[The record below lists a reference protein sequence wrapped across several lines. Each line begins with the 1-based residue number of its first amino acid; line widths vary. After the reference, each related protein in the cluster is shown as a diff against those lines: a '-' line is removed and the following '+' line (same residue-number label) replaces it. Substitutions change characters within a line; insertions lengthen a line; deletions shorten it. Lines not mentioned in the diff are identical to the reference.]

1 MRSYPPFLG
10 AGIRAESISS
20 DLRSIVVAMP
30 LTRLNRNYVGTHFG
44 GSLFAMTDP
53 FFMLML
59 IENLGREYLVWDKRS
74 TIRFRR
80 PGVGTVRAVFG
91 IDDALLD
98 RIRIEVDNNGRH
110 DVEFHV
116 DIVGEEGE
124 IVAEIDKVVQI
135 RKRK

>member
-1 MRSYPPFLG
+1 MRTRRNTDQKHDYVTNNSMELSDRYG
-10 AGIRAESISS
+10 GGKQSAE
-20 DLRSIVVAMP
+20 
-30 LTRLNRNYVGTHFG
+30 
-44 GSLFAMTDP
+44 
-53 FFMLML
+53 
-59 IENLGREYLVWDKRS
+59 ENS
-74 TIRFRR
+74 PRF
-80 PGVGTVRAVFG
+80 VGTVRAVFG